1 VPVSASESRVLL
13 DADQIRRTLARI
25 GSEIVE
31 RHPDLDRVHLVG
43 IRSRGVPLAERIRD
57 RILETTGLAVPV
69 GAVDISFYRDDV
81 GLRPGADDRIA
92 DHPVVGETVLDAPVE
107 DAVIVLVDD
116 VLYTGRTVRA
126 AIDAVFD
133 YGRPAVVQLAVLADR
148 GHRELPIRADFVGK
162 NLPTQETERVR
173 VRLVETDGVD
183 EVLLVGAGD
192 DTGDFPFGAG
202 EA

>member
-1 VPVSASESRVLL
+1 MSTRVLL
-13 DADQIRRTLARI
+13 DADQIARTLARI

-31 RHPDLDRVHLVG
+31 RHPDLAQVQLVG

-57 RILETTGLAVPV
+57 RIRDTTGVELPV

-81 GLRPGADDRIA
+81 GLRAGTDERIGE
-92 DHPVVGETVLDAPVE
+92 HPVVGETVLDASIKG
-107 DAVIVLVDD
+107 AVIVLVDD

-133 YGRPAVVQLAVLADR
+133 YGRPACIQLAVLADR
-148 GHRELPIRADFVGK
+148 GHRELPLRADFVGK
-162 NLPTQETERVR
+162 NLPTQLTEHVR
-173 VRLVETDGVD
+173 VRLAETDGVD
-183 EVLLVGAGD
+183 EVVLIGA
-192 DTGDFPFGAG
+192 